1 MAGTGLATQVTH
13 GEETTYGTVAADLTR
28 AFEIR
33 SEGVE
38 DNIERI
44 ESESL
49 RAGKRL
55 QSWWTPNRK
64 GAGGDLEYELVSKG
78 FGVRFKHALGG
89 TPVTTTPGGG
99 TLSRLHTVNFGNIN
113 GKSFST
119 QIGRPDVT
127 GTVNPFTHLGGKIA
141 EYELAVEVDGLVL
154 WTETVDYQDVRTP
167 SSSPV
172 AGPALATPA
181 YPSGIVPLDFIG
193 AKITVGGV
201 DVDVNSFTLS
211 GSNELKLDRYFLR
224 RSSLKKEP
232 IEDTA
237 PRDLTVEL
245 GGEFE
250 GLTAY
255 NRFVNG
261 TEAALVAS
269 LRGPLIEGALYA
281 GLDVTLARLR
291 WDGGT
296 PTAGG
301 PDVLEQPQN
310 CKVLQ
315 PASGEAVTFAYQS
328 TDVAA

>member
-13 GEETTYGTVAADLTR
+13 GDETTYGTVATDITR

-33 SEGVE
+33 SEGIE
-38 DNIERI
+38 DSIERI

-64 GAGGDLEYELVSKG
+64 GAEGDVEYELLSKG
-78 FGVRFKHALGG
+78 YGVRFKHWLG
-89 TPVTTTPGGG
+89 TITTTTPGGA
-99 TLSRLHTVNFGNIN
+99 TLSRLHTGTLGNIN
-113 GKSFST
+113 GKSFTT
-119 QIGRPDVT
+119 QVGRPDVT
-127 GTVNPFTHLGGKIA
+127 GVVNPFTMLGGKVT
-141 EYELAVEVDGLVL
+141 EWELAVEVDGLVL
-154 WTETVDYQDVRTP
+154 LTETLDFQDVRTP
-167 SSSPV
+167 STPV
-172 AGPALATPA
+172 TPGPALAAPV
-181 YPSGIVPLDFIG
+181 YPSGVVPLDFTG
-193 AKITVGGV
+193 ALISVGGTPV
-201 DVDVNSFTLS
+201 DLTGITLS
-211 GSNELKLDRYFLR
+211 GSSNVKTDRYFLR

-237 PRDLTVEL
+237 PREITAEL
-245 GGEFE
+245 NGEFE

-261 TEAALVAS
+261 TEAAIIAS
-269 LRGPLIEGALYA
+269 FRGPLIEGALFA
-281 GLDVTLARLR
+281 GLDVTLARVR

-301 PDVLEQPQN
+301 PDILEMPQT
-310 CKVLQ
+310 CKVLA

-328 TDVAA
+328 TDVTA